1 MTWTRGEVET
11 LLPLPTHLSSVAPG
25 KYAVKCEQSYE
36 VTAHDGY
43 IQAKVWFKLP
53 ALTDSFIDRLKTIQL
68 FAKSMDQRYV
78 SDVDAGT
85 WTWFEL
91 VLLGNA
97 HTKNPLIRDNVE
109 YIWKSHFNPMATS
122 EYTWPGNFLG
132 VRICA
137 RFPGWWIFVQKG
149 YLVVEIGDKPVTRL
163 PPQFG
168 EFSLL
173 QDTLQEVN
181 EKLPTEYDLAVPPMR
196 ANGFDAGTERP
207 LRVLSLDGGG
217 VRGFS
222 SLYILREVMQRLSAE
237 GKPRKPCEVF
247 DMIAGT
253 STGGLCAIMLGR
265 LEMTVDECIEAY
277 NRFMKKVFNVSS
289 LRKNT
294 RLVWKG
300 SRFSADNIEVVIK
313 ELIKERLGDS
323 EAPLLNEHSQCKAF
337 VLVVRQDAANSKGP
351 VHLRSYVN
359 TQQKSLLPNV
369 KAWEAARATSAAP
382 TYFLPMEV
390 STDKGVKHKL
400 IDAAL
405 GANNP
410 VGWLWNEVLSVFG
423 AGRPIDCIL
432 SIGTGIPK
440 NQVFGESVKGAITGL
455 GSAITNTELA
465 NILFRTLIDAYAPE
479 SRRLKYFRL
488 NVGRE
493 IEDWPEV
500 AKEKENEELAEMDS
514 LTQIDGFIERTE
526 QYIKEQEPRIRR
538 CASTL
543 NRNLFRR

>member
-11 LLPLPTHLSSVAPG
+11 LPPLPTDLSSVAPG
-25 KYAVKCEQSYE
+25 KYAVKCEQSDE

-68 FAKSMDQRYV
+68 FAKSMDQGYV

-97 HTKNPLIRDNVE
+97 HTKNPLIRDN
-109 YIWKSHFNPMATS
+109 
-122 EYTWPGNFLG
+122 PGNFLG

-181 EKLPTEYDLAVPPMR
+181 EKMPTEYDLAVPPMR
-196 ANGFDAGTERP
+196 ADGFDAGTERP

-217 VRGFS
+217 VRGLS
-222 SLYILREVMQRLSAE
+222 SLYILREVMQRLNPE

-277 NRFMKKVFNVSS
+277 NRFMKRIFNVAGWK
-289 LRKNT
+289 KNS

-300 SRFSADNIEVVIK
+300 SRFSADNIEAVIK
-313 ELIKERLGDS
+313 ELNKEKLGDS
-323 EAPLLNEHSQCKAF
+323 EAPLLNEHGQCKSF
-337 VLVVRQDAANSKGP
+337 VLAVRQDAANSKGP

-359 TQQKSLLPNV
+359 TQQKSLLPNI

-382 TYFLPMEV
+382 TYFPPMEV

-493 IEDWPEV
+493 IEDWPED

-514 LTQIDGFIERTE
+514 LTQIGGFIERTE

-543 NRNLFRR
+543 NRNLFCC

>member
-1 MTWTRGEVET
+1 M
-11 LLPLPTHLSSVAPG
+11 SS
-25 KYAVKCEQSYE
+25 CN
-36 VTAHDGY
+36 DNGY

-68 FAKSMDQRYV
+68 FAKSMDQGYV

-122 EYTWPGNFLG
+122 EYPWPGKFLG

-196 ANGFDAGTERP
+196 ADGFDAGTERP

-217 VRGFS
+217 VRGLS
-222 SLYILREVMQRLSAE
+222 SLYILREVMQRLSLE
-237 GKPRKPCEVF
+237 GKHRKPCEVF

-253 STGGLCAIMLGR
+253 STGGLCATMLGR

-277 NRFMKKVFNVSS
+277 NRF
-289 LRKNT
+289 
-294 RLVWKG
+294 
-300 SRFSADNIEVVIK
+300 SADNIEAVIK

-390 STDKGVKHKL
+390 STDKGVKQKL

-493 IEDWPEV
+493 IEDWPED

>member
-11 LLPLPTHLSSVAPG
+11 LPPLQQTYLLLHLGNMPSNVNSLTKLRPMMGTSRPRSGSSYRYSSPLSRPNDIML
-25 KYAVKCEQSYE
+25 KC
-36 VTAHDGY
+36 AGID
-43 IQAKVWFKLP
+43 
-53 ALTDSFIDRLKTIQL
+53 DSFIDRLKTVQL
-68 FAKSMDQRYV
+68 FAKSMDQGYV

-97 HTKNPLIRDNVE
+97 HTKNPLIRDN
-109 YIWKSHFNPMATS
+109 
-122 EYTWPGNFLG
+122 PGNFLG

-277 NRFMKKVFNVSS
+277 NRF
-289 LRKNT
+289 
-294 RLVWKG
+294 
-300 SRFSADNIEVVIK
+300 SADNIEAVIK

-323 EAPLLNEHSQCKAF
+323 EAPLLNEHGQCKAF
-337 VLVVRQDAANSKGP
+337 VLAVRQDAANSKGP

-369 KAWEAARATSAAP
+369 KAWEASRATSAAP
-382 TYFLPMEV
+382 TYFPPMEV
-390 STDKGVKHKL
+390 STDKGLKHKL

-479 SRRLKYFRL
+479 SRRLKYIRL

-493 IEDWPEV
+493 IEDWPED
-500 AKEKENEELAEMDS
+500 AMEKENEELAEMDS

>member
-1 MTWTRGEVET
+1 MTWSRGEVET
-11 LLPLPTHLSSVAPG
+11 LPPLPTDLSSVAPG
-25 KYAVKCEQSYE
+25 KYAVKCEQSDE

-53 ALTDSFIDRLKTIQL
+53 ELTDSFIDRLKTIQL
-68 FAKSMDQRYV
+68 FAKSMDQGYV

-132 VRICA
+132 
-137 RFPGWWIFVQKG
+137 IFVQKG
-149 YLVVEIGDKPVTRL
+149 YLVVEIGDEPVTRL

-181 EKLPTEYDLAVPPMR
+181 EKMPTEYDLAVPPMR
-196 ANGFDAGTERP
+196 ADGFDAGTERP

-217 VRGFS
+217 VRGLS
-222 SLYILREVMQRLSAE
+222 SLYILREVMQRLNPE

-277 NRFMKKVFNVSS
+277 NRFMKRIFDVAGWK
-289 LRKNT
+289 KNS

-300 SRFSADNIEVVIK
+300 SRFSADNIEAVIK

-323 EAPLLNEHSQCKAF
+323 EAPLLNEHSQCKSF
-337 VLVVRQDAANSKGP
+337 VLAVRQDAANSKGP

-359 TQQKSLLPNV
+359 TQQKSLLPNI
-369 KAWEAARATSAAP
+369 A
-382 TYFLPMEV
+382 
-390 STDKGVKHKL
+390 TDKGVKHKL

-479 SRRLKYFRL
+479 SRRMKYFRL

-493 IEDWPEV
+493 IEDWPED

-514 LTQIDGFIERTE
+514 LTQIGGFIERTE

-543 NRNLFRR
+543 SRNLFYY

>member
-1 MTWTRGEVET
+1 MTWTREAVET
-11 LLPLPTHLSSVAPG
+11 LPPLPTDLSSVAPG
-25 KYAVKCEQSYE
+25 KYAVKCEISDD
-36 VTAHDGY
+36 VWANDGY
-43 IQAKVWFKLP
+43 IKAKVWFKLP
-53 ALTDSFIDRLKTIQL
+53 VLTDSFIDRLKNIQL
-68 FAKSMDQRYV
+68 FAKSKDQGFV
-78 SDVDAGT
+78 SDREAGT

-91 VLLGNA
+91 VLLGDG
-97 HTKNPLIRDNVE
+97 HTKSPLIRDNVE
-109 YIWKSHFNPMATS
+109 YIWKSHFNPMET
-122 EYTWPGNFLG
+122 EKYQWPGQFIG

-137 RFPGWWIFVQKG
+137 RFPGWWIFVEKG
-149 YLVVEIGDKPVTRL
+149 YLAVEIGDKPVTRL

-196 ANGFDAGTERP
+196 ADGFDAGTERP

-217 VRGFS
+217 VRGLS
-222 SLYILREVMQRLSAE
+222 SLYILRDVMQRLNP
-237 GKPRKPCEVF
+237 GGTPPKPCDVF

-265 LEMTVDECIEAY
+265 LEMSVDECIEAY
-277 NRFMKKVFNVSS
+277 KKFMKRIFNVAGW
-289 LRKNT
+289 RKNS
-294 RLVWKG
+294 RLIWKG
-300 SRFSADNIEVVIK
+300 SRFAAENIEAVIK
-313 ELIKERLGDS
+313 EVMHEKLGDP
-323 EAPLLNEHSQCKAF
+323 EAPLLNEHGKCKAF
-337 VLVVRQDAANSKGP
+337 VLAVRQDAANSKGP

-382 TYFLPMEV
+382 TYFPPMEIA
-390 STDKGVKHKL
+390 TDNGVKHKL

-440 NQVFGESVKGAITGL
+440 NQVFGESVKGAIAGL
-455 GSAITNTELA
+455 GSAITNSELA

-479 SRRLKYFRL
+479 SRRMKYFRL

-493 IEDWPEV
+493 IEDWPED
-500 AKEKENEELAEMDS
+500 AKEEENEELAEMDS
-514 LTQIDGFIERTE
+514 IEQIDGFIERTE

-538 CASTL
+538 CAGTL
-543 NRNLFRR
+543 NRNLFYY

>member
-1 MTWTRGEVET
+1 M
-11 LLPLPTHLSSVAPG
+11 SS
-25 KYAVKCEQSYE
+25 CN
-36 VTAHDGY
+36 DNGY

-68 FAKSMDQRYV
+68 FAKSMDQGYV

-109 YIWKSHFNPMATS
+109 YIWKSYFNPMATS
-122 EYTWPGNFLG
+122 EYP
-132 VRICA
+132 
-137 RFPGWWIFVQKG
+137 WWIFVQKG

-173 QDTLQEVN
+173 QDTLQEMN
-181 EKLPTEYDLAVPPMR
+181 EKLPTEYDLSVPPMR
-196 ANGFDAGTERP
+196 ADGFDADTERP

-217 VRGFS
+217 VRGLS
-222 SLYILREVMQRLSAE
+222 SLCILREVMQRLSPE

-300 SRFSADNIEVVIK
+300 SRFSADNIEAVIK

>member
-1 MTWTRGEVET
+1 MTWTREVET
-11 LLPLPTHLSSVAPG
+11 LPPLPTDLSSVAPG
-25 KYAVKCEQSYE
+25 KYAVKCESSDE
-36 VTAHDGY
+36 VTAHDQY

-53 ALTDSFIDRLKTIQL
+53 SFIDRLKNVQL
-68 FAKSMDQRYV
+68 FAKSRDQGY
-78 SDVDAGT
+78 
-85 WTWFEL
+85 L
-91 VLLGNA
+91 VLLGNG

-109 YIWKSHFNPMATS
+109 FIWKSHFSPMETE
-122 EYTWPGNFLG
+122 EYQWPGQFIG
-132 VRICA
+132 VRNCA
-137 RFPGWWIFVQKG
+137 RFPGWWIFVEKG
-149 YLVVEIGDKPVTRL
+149 YLAVEIGDKPVTRL

-181 EKLPTEYDLAVPPMR
+181 EKLPTEYDPAVPPMR
-196 ANGFDAGTERP
+196 ADGFDAGTERP

-217 VRGFS
+217 VRGLS
-222 SLYILREVMQRLSAE
+222 SLYILRDVMQRLNPG
-237 GKPRKPCEVF
+237 GKPPKPCDVF

-265 LEMTVDECIEAY
+265 LEMSVDECIEAY
-277 NRFMKKVFNVSS
+277 NKFMNKIFNVA
-289 LRKNT
+289 
-294 RLVWKG
+294 G
-300 SRFSADNIEVVIK
+300 SRFDAENIEAVIK
-313 ELIKERLGDS
+313 EVMKEKLGDS
-323 EAPLLNEHSQCKAF
+323 EAPLLNEHGKCKAF
-337 VLVVRQDAANSKGP
+337 VLAVRQDAANSKGP

-382 TYFLPMEV
+382 TFFPPMEIA
-390 STDKGVKHKL
+390 TDNGVKHKL

-455 GSAITNTELA
+455 GSAITNSELA

-479 SRRLKYFRL
+479 SRRMKYFRL

-493 IEDWPEV
+493 IEDWPEN
-500 AKEKENEELAEMDS
+500 AKEEENEELAEMDS
-514 LTQIDGFIERTE
+514 IKQIGGFIERTE

-538 CASTL
+538 CANTL
-543 NRNLFRR
+543 NRHLFEIYN

>member
-11 LLPLPTHLSSVAPG
+11 LPPLPTDLFSVAPG
-25 KYAVKCEQSYE
+25 KYAVKCEQSDE

-53 ALTDSFIDRLKTIQL
+53 ELTDSFIDRLKIVQL
-68 FAKSMDQRYV
+68 SAKSMDQGYV

-109 YIWKSHFNPMATS
+109 YIWKSQFNPMATS
-122 EYTWPGNFLG
+122 EYTWPGNLLE

-137 RFPGWWIFVQKG
+137 RFPGWWIFVQKV

-196 ANGFDAGTERP
+196 ADGFDAGTEGP
-207 LRVLSLDGGG
+207 LRVLSFDGGG
-217 VRGFS
+217 V
-222 SLYILREVMQRLSAE
+222 MQRLNPD

-265 LEMTVDECIEAY
+265 LDMTVDECIEAY
-277 NRFMKKVFNVSS
+277 NRLMKRSFN
-289 LRKNT
+289 
-294 RLVWKG
+294 G
-300 SRFSADNIEVVIK
+300 SRFSADDIEAVIK
-313 ELIKERLGDS
+313 ELIKERLGES
-323 EAPLLNEHSQCKAF
+323 EAPLLNEHGQCKSF
-337 VLVVRQDAANSKGP
+337 VLAVRQDAANSKGP

-382 TYFLPMEV
+382 TFFPPMEIA
-390 STDKGVKHKL
+390 TDKGVKHKL

-405 GANNP
+405 
-410 VGWLWNEVLSVFG
+410 VLTTLLWNEVLSVFG

-440 NQVFGESVKGAITGL
+440 NQVPGESVKGAITGL

-479 SRRLKYFRL
+479 SRRLD
-488 NVGRE
+488 
-493 IEDWPEV
+493 I
-500 AKEKENEELAEMDS
+500 
-514 LTQIDGFIERTE
+514 TQIDGFIERTE